1 MFPEKQ
7 AHLVTVI
14 YGTSS
19 LALTILEA
27 GSIVLSWTAIYQ
39 CCLKIEHMIV
49 AYFSV
54 FFNDCLNFQPLM
66 EKRSDLLL
74 LPSFDPMS
82 TPKQFDLLPA
92 FVAAIADL
100 RLNPMLSINLPND
113 FDGCSDS

>member
-14 YGTSS
+14 YETSS

-39 CCLKIEHMIV
+39 CCLKIEHMIA

-54 FFNDCLNFQPLM
+54 FFNDCLDFQLLM

-113 FDGCSDS
+113 FDDCSDS